1 MVLVAASNCIQ
12 IKKSEFILLYL
23 FVKTFFL
30 NLWKK
35 ISAKKGSSQPLISS
49 ALDLAI
55 IRSVRKQTYPYL
67 SQVKHFKRFLNKRE
81 RRLYQFGLLGLCIG
95 VIWFGVSFYTHNTTV
110 VAARGGEYIEGM
122 VGAPALINPLF
133 ASLNDVDKDIARLL
147 YSGLMKVDESG
158 NLVTDLAENFSLSD
172 DKKTYTFL
180 LKKNVVWHDG
190 EAFTSKDI
198 VFTFDSI
205 QNKSVNSPLA
215 VSFQGIKV
223 TAIDDYTVQFTL
235 PEVYTPFPSSLT
247 LGILPEH
254 VWSDIPV
261 EQIRLARINL
271 KPVGTGPF
279 EFSRLVSDK
288 SGYISE
294 YSLKRFDRYYQRPAY
309 LDTITFRFFASYDG
323 DDPTNAAIEAL
334 REQNIDG
341 VNFVPIS
348 LKDKADRKHT
358 VFYTPLLPQYTAL
371 FFNEKK
377 QPVLAEKDVR
387 LALSE
392 AIDKQK
398 IIKDTQ
404 KGDALAI
411 FGPILAG
418 YPGYA
423 TSVTGTV
430 SYSLDAANARL
441 DKYFVRVN
449 ADEYKERR
457 KGELEKEWLL
467 ENAPATGTS
476 STVPTTATSSLE
488 MKQFV
493 ENTLKDEFTGAQT
506 FFRKTKKGTDIVS
519 LHLLTVDTV
528 EYHKA
533 AELIAAFWQEVGIQ
547 TTVEYVSS
555 KSLSRDILKD
565 RKYDVLL
572 YGVLLGSDPDQYPF
586 WHSSQASYPGL
597 NLSQY
602 NNKTVDSI
610 LEKTRATDKA
620 EDLATLY
627 RQFED
632 KILQDIP
639 AVFLYSPQ
647 YHYAVEDKIK
657 GIQVTRI
664 TEPSDR
670 LSGAVNWY
678 VKIKRTWGTTK

>member
-1 MVLVAASNCIQ
+1 
-12 IKKSEFILLYL
+12 
-23 FVKTFFL
+23 VKTFFL

-35 ISAKKGSSQPLISS
+35 ISAKKGSSKPLVSS
-49 ALDLAI
+49 ALDLAMI
-55 IRSVRKQTYPYL
+55 KSVRKQPYPYL
-67 SQVKHFKRFLNKRE
+67 KQVKHFKRFLTPTE
-81 RRLYQFGLLGLCIG
+81 RKIYRFGLFGLIAG
-95 VIWFGVSFYTHNTTV
+95 IAWFGLSFYTHNTTL
-110 VAARGGEYIEGM
+110 VAAQGGEYIEGM
-122 VGAPALINPLF
+122 VGSPALINPLF
-133 ASLNDVDKDIARLL
+133 ASLSDVDKDIARLV
-147 YSGLMKVDESG
+147 YSGLMKVDEKG
-158 NLVTDLAENFSLSD
+158 NLVTDMAENFSLSE
-172 DKKTYTFL
+172 DKKTYTFF
-180 LKKNVVWHDG
+180 LKKNIVWHDG
-190 EAFTSKDI
+190 KAFTSKDV
-198 VFTFDSI
+198 VFTFETI
-205 QNKSVNSPLA
+205 QNRSVNSPLS
-215 VSFQGIKV
+215 VSFQTVKV
-223 TAIDDYTVQFTL
+223 SAVDDYTLQFTL

-247 LGILPEH
+247 IGILPEH
-254 VWSDIPV
+254 VWSEIPV

-279 EFSRLVSDK
+279 EFFQLVSDK

-294 YSLKRFDRYYQRPAY
+294 YSLKRFDRYYDRVAY

-323 DDPTNAAIEAL
+323 DDSSTAAIEAL

-348 LKDKADRKHT
+348 LKDRADRKHT
-358 VFYTPLLPQYTAL
+358 MLYTPLLPQYTAL
-371 FFNEKK
+371 FFNEKR
-377 QPVLAEKDVR
+377 QPVLAQKDVR
-387 LALSE
+387 LALSV
-392 AIDKQK
+392 AIDKEK

-423 TSVTGTV
+423 STVTGTL
-430 SYSLDAANARL
+430 SYSLENANALL

-449 ADEYKERR
+449 ADEYKEKR

-467 ENAPATGTS
+467 ENAPATGTTSTLPVAS
-476 STVPTTATSSLE
+476 SSSVE
-488 MKQFV
+488 MQQFV
-493 ENTLKDEFTGAQT
+493 ENTLKEEFTGAQT
-506 FFRKTKKGTDIVS
+506 FFRKTKKDTDIIS
-519 LHLLTVDTV
+519 IHLLTVDTV

-533 AELIAAFWQEVGIQ
+533 AELIASFWQEVGVQ
-547 TTVEYVSS
+547 TRVEYVSS

-597 NLSQY
+597 NLAQY
-602 NNKTVDSI
+602 ADKTVDGI
-610 LEKTRATDKA
+610 LEKIRTTDKT
-620 EDLATLY
+620 EDLVSLY

-647 YHYAVEDKIK
+647 YHYAVEDKVK

-670 LSGAVNWY
+670 LSGAANWY
-678 VKIKRTWGTTK
+678 IKTKRVWGK